1 MTATGLFPAGA
12 PITLMNQ
19 TPRVLVALVV
29 GNDGAVFNFF
39 LDLDQQPQRWQGP
52 FAISPPGF
60 ASPGPPITLM
70 NHTPRVLVALVVGN
84 DGAVSNFLLD
94 LDRQPQRWQGLFAI
108 SPAGFAS
115 PGAPITLMN
124 QTPRVLVAL
133 VAGSNGAVSNFF
145 LDLDQQPQRWQGPF
159 AISPAGFASPGAPIT
174 LMNQTPR
181 VLVALGAGHNG
192 AVAHFCLGLDR
203 QPERWQGPFAIS
215 PAGFAS
221 PGAPITLV
229 NQTPRVLVA
238 LVAGNNGAVSNFY
251 LDLDRQ
257 PVGWQGPF
265 GMSATNLFPAG
276 ARITLMN
283 QTPRVLVALAAGNDG
298 RVSNFFLD
306 LDQQVA
312 APEDVVT
319 QHNDNARTGAYT
331 AETQLTPASGLAL

>member
-84 DGAVSNFLLD
+84 DGAVSNF
-94 LDRQPQRWQGLFAI
+94 
-108 SPAGFAS
+108 
-115 PGAPITLMN
+115 
-124 QTPRVLVAL
+124 
-133 VAGSNGAVSNFF
+133 F
-145 LDLDQQPQRWQGPF
+145 LDLAQHPQRWQGPF

-181 VLVALGAGHNG
+181 VLVALVAGNNG
-192 AVAHFCLGLDR
+192 VVSNFFLDLDR
-203 QPERWQGPFAIS
+203 QPQRWQGPFAIS

-251 LDLDRQ
+251 PDLGRL
-257 PVGWQGPF
+257 PGGWHGPF
-265 GMSATNLFPAG
+265 RLRAT
-276 ARITLMN
+276 
-283 QTPRVLVALAAGNDG
+283 VLVPGG
-298 RVSNFFLD
+298 SRS
-306 LDQQVA
+306 
-312 APEDVVT
+312 
-319 QHNDNARTGAYT
+319 
-331 AETQLTPASGLAL
+331 